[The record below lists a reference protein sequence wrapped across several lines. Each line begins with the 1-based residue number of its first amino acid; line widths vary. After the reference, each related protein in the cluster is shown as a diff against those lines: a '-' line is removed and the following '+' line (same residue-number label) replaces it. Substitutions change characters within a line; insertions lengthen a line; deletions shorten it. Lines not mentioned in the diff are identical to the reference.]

1 MSLAPRSRFS
11 FVAPGVVG
19 GAFAIAFA
27 YFALCI
33 FRVVMVGDARVY
45 IGGAHAL
52 YENFWHPQHESV
64 VADKHFSFAFTPY
77 LYVLAAV
84 GKLLGVSGYRAVQ
97 LAALANLTLYF
108 TGIVTYFRAL
118 LRGPAGTWGAL
129 FFLVTSLFL
138 RDENAYWS
146 SETSVRSLT
155 VVLGYPS
162 TFAWG
167 GLLWSLA
174 HTERFLLDRRRH
186 HLAWLLVLLWMVLLS
201 HPLTG
206 SLLFGL
212 CGLRALLFV
221 VLGSDDAPRWTTS
234 WRERARAA
242 VGVVLTLLVGA
253 LLTLVWPD
261 ASFLNPA
268 LTLAKEDAPFSHRI
282 WETFTLA
289 YLAAIPAL
297 VFLLRRERVVVQLVA
312 NLLAAFGVYWALRG
326 AGVDYASRYVLFTG
340 FAAHALVAAMCGWAL
355 VSSTTH
361 PSRAVRWLA
370 RAYAL
375 AVLVA
380 SFSSPMVRGGDH
392 VKGALQ
398 VPADLW
404 SAPSAE
410 SRFYGAFDEFKSALH
425 AGDVVMCSDDR
436 NGMLLFPI
444 TGARAVN
451 ARFTTQLPDFKAR
464 VRATRTFFSASV
476 SRVQR
481 LVAAEQFHANFALAV
496 KFTEA
501 QLAPLTRDLGAPV
514 VHTETFALY
523 RLPAHGVDPMEAVTS
538 SPVPAIEDVHEGAPT
553 DSSATP

>member
-1 MSLAPRSRFS
+1 MSLAPRSRLS

-27 YFALCI
+27 YFALCVCK
-33 FRVVMVGDARVY
+33 VVMVGDARVY

-52 YENFWHPQHESV
+52 YEDFWHPQHESV
-64 VADKHFSFAFTPY
+64 VASKHFSFAFTPY

-84 GKLLGVSGYRAVQ
+84 GRLLGVSGYGAVQ
-97 LAALANLTLYF
+97 LAAIANLTLYLSGMVAF
-108 TGIVTYFRAL
+108 FRAL
-118 LRGPAGTWGAL
+118 VRGPAGTWAAL

-138 RDENAYWS
+138 RDENAFWS

-167 GLLWSLA
+167 ALLWSLA
-174 HTERFLLDRRRH
+174 QVEWFLVDRRPHR
-186 HLAWLLVLLWMVLLS
+186 LVWLLVLVWFVLLS

-221 VLGSDDAPRWTTS
+221 ALGTTTAPHRTTS
-234 WRERARAA
+234 WRDRARTA
-242 VGVVLTLLVGA
+242 GLVVLALVLGA
-253 LLTLVWPD
+253 LLTLLWPD

-268 LTLAKEDAPFSHRI
+268 LTLAKEDAPFAHRI
-282 WETFTLA
+282 WETFALA
-289 YLAAIPAL
+289 YWAAIPAL
-297 VFLLRRERVVVQLVA
+297 VFLVRRDRVVVVLVA
-312 NLLAAFGVYWALRG
+312 NLLAAFGVYWALRA

-340 FAAHALVAAMCGWAL
+340 FAAHALVALMCGVA
-355 VSSTTH
+355 VVASTSH
-361 PSRAVRWLA
+361 PSVWVRWSA
-370 RAYAL
+370 RAYVV

-398 VPADLW
+398 VPVDLW
-404 SAPSAE
+404 AAPWAE
-410 SRFYGAFDEFKSALH
+410 PRFYAAFDDFKGQLH

-444 TGARAVN
+444 TGARSVT
-451 ARFTTQLPDFKAR
+451 ARFTTQLPDFKQRTRAAR
-464 VRATRTFFSASV
+464 VFFSPTV
-476 SRVQR
+476 SRAQR
-481 LVAAEQFHANFALAV
+481 MGAAGQFHASHALAV
-496 KFTEA
+496 KPSDA
-501 QLAPLTRDLGAPV
+501 LLAALTRDLGPPL
-514 VHTETFALY
+514 VHTDTFTLY
-523 RLPAHGVDPMEAVTS
+523 RIPHGDVPVTS
-538 SPVPAIEDVHEGAPT
+538 SPSALPDDVPSGVT
-553 DSSATP
+553 DDAHSDP